1 MNMGKF
7 LMRFLIAIFLLIY
20 NTGLFA
26 ETRTITW
33 DDLSPPKEL
42 GTNLAFDKNSAV
54 KGIPGESE
62 FDGGKEALSA
72 FLDDMNFMKAMQLKG
87 GFINSKLNEKKIKLA
102 GYVTPLSFDGDKV
115 TEFLFVPYRGACI
128 HVPPPPANQIIY
140 VKSAEGLGTDD
151 LYFPVWIIGVLRA
164 NSVSTVMAEVGYS
177 IEKATVLPYERN
189 VFQRLFDL
197 K

>member
-1 MNMGKF
+1 MGRF
-7 LMRFLIAIFLLIY
+7 LMRFLLAIFLLTY
-20 NTGLFA
+20 NTGLLA
-26 ETRTITW
+26 EPRTITW

-42 GTNLAFDKNSAV
+42 GTKLVFDKKSAV

-62 FDGGKEALSA
+62 FDGGKEELSI
-72 FLDDMNFMKAMQLKG
+72 FLDDMNFLKSMQRKG
-87 GFINSKLNEKKIKLA
+87 GFINSKLNKKKIKLA

-115 TEFLFVPYRGACI
+115 TEFLFVPYKGACI

-177 IEKATVLPYERN
+177 IEKATVFPYKRN

>member
-1 MNMGKF
+1 
-7 LMRFLIAIFLLIY
+7 MRFLLAIFLVTY
-20 NTGLFA
+20 STGLLA
-26 ETRTITW
+26 EPRTITW

-42 GTNLAFDKNSAV
+42 GTKMVFDKKSAV

-62 FDGGKEALSA
+62 FEGGKEELSM
-72 FLDDMNFMKAMQLKG
+72 FLDDMDFMKSMQRTG
-87 GFINSKLNEKKIKLA
+87 GFINAKLNKKNIKLA

-115 TEFLFVPYRGACI
+115 TEFLFVPYKGACI

-140 VKSAEGLGTDD
+140 VKAAEGLETDS
-151 LYFPVWIIGVLRA
+151 LFFPVWIIGVLRA

-177 IEKATVLPYERN
+177 IEKATVLPYRN